1 MKHILKKVISILLI
15 IIILL
20 SSINIKIVKAEEGTQ
35 MVANCSRPI
44 DGGLGDST
52 GDEYKVMNWYDNQ
65 WEYVFRY
72 PNAKVAEKIAQLAVE
87 AANNDH
93 IGYNNGDAR
102 FTFWEQ
108 LQANNYSPAAI
119 TVDCASDCSGS
130 SGMIVRAAGYQCNED
145 RIKEVN
151 CYGPPAMPGNF
162 DAECGFQCLTGPEYT
177 NSPDLLQ
184 PGDVL
189 CSISAD
195 HATIYVGDP
204 SNIKVT
210 PNAGPKLEMKGNK
223 ISNCGGDE
231 NGGISGGQAGDQS
244 GTEYAVIDY
253 YEGGWNYV
261 FRYPDQKVAVAIATI
276 AINAANNDN
285 IGYDQGERLTYWEQL
300 AANNYDASK
309 ISVPCEADCSASSSA
324 AVKGAGFVLNK
335 EDLKAIAE
343 SNWTGSMYDDYTA
356 HGFQVMGDEC
366 LHGTENLLAGD
377 ILLAG
382 GHTAVFV
389 GNGESGGGGAFS
401 YEIDDITINLDEQE
415 FEFSGN
421 PKTVIYAGNRKAGE
435 WIFDKIAQFIDFI
448 VSLITRGILMSLQ
461 GWAMSIQ
468 GILDASIKFLEGS

>member
-1 MKHILKKVISILLI
+1 MKSIAKKIISILLI
-15 IIILL
+15 MIILL
-20 SSINIKIVKAEEGTQ
+20 SSINIKIVKADEGTQ

-52 GDEYKVMNWYDNQ
+52 GEEYKVINWYNNQ

-72 PNAKVAEKIAQLAVE
+72 PKANVAEKIAQLAVE

-93 IGYNNGDAR
+93 IGYNNGGER

-145 RIKEVN
+145 KIKEIN
-151 CYGPPAMPGNF
+151 CYGPPAMPGNY
-162 DAECGFQCLTGPEYT
+162 DQECGFQCFTGSEYT

-189 CSISAD
+189 CSVSAD

-210 PNAGPKLEMKGNK
+210 PNAGPKFEMKGTK
-223 ISNCGGDE
+223 IADLGYGVE
-231 NGGISGGQAGDQS
+231 GAVSGGTAGDQ
-244 GTEYAVIDY
+244 GVDY
-253 YEGGWNYV
+253 TIRDFYGGWSYIL
-261 FRYPDQKVAVAIATI
+261 RYPDQKVAAEIAKI
-276 AINAANNDN
+276 AIKAANNDN
-285 IGYDQGERLTYWEQL
+285 IGYDQGERLTYWQQL
-300 AANNYDASK
+300 EANKYDPSK
-309 ISVPCEADCSASSSA
+309 ISVPCETDCSAGSSA
-324 AVKGAGFVLNK
+324 AAAGAGFLMNK
-335 EDLKAIAE
+335 EDLKTLDPA
-343 SNWTGSMYDDYTA
+343 NWTGSMLDDYPK
-356 HGFQVMGDEC
+356 HGFEVLQNEGLNDC
-366 LHGTENLLAGD
+366 SYLLAGD
-377 ILLAG
+377 ILLKS
-382 GHTAVFV
+382 GHTTVFV
-389 GNGESGGGGAFS
+389 GNGESSDVGGG
-401 YEIDDITINLDEQE
+401 YDIDDITINLDEQE

-421 PKTVIYAGNRKAGE
+421 PKTVMYSGNRKSGE
-435 WIFDKIAQFIDFI
+435 WIFDKIAEFIDFI
-448 VSLITRGILMSLQ
+448 VSIISRGILMSLQ